1 MAAAIGRRGPDH
13 RRSPVLAPPQN
24 GRVRGEAALP
34 AHRAG
39 GRLPAGGAG
48 LRLTLAGLTAGLC
61 GLIALAFLVP
71 LGLTLADRTR
81 EAELADAARR
91 AALVTGALAVSTDTA
106 TIERA
111 VAAAAGDDPA
121 KRPVVHGIGADESA
135 GRANP
140 RVLADAA
147 AQRRSVV
154 TEVDG
159 GVLRL
164 DPVVLGDRV
173 AVVEVF
179 VPDEVLDSGG
189 GGRWLLLL
197 AIGLALVGAAVAV
210 VDRVAARAVD
220 ATGDLVKAALA
231 VGDGELGVRV
241 EPTGPRELAEAGH
254 AFNRMTERL
263 VALRADEHELV
274 ADLSH
279 RLRTPLTA
287 LRLDAEALESDDTSI
302 GTFSEAE
309 LDRRRGIRR
318 IRQAIVTLEGEV
330 DQLIKTTR
338 KAVAQESAPASC
350 DVSEVVRD
358 RMVFWSALAG
368 DQNRPHRV
376 VGAQLRIPAP
386 VPRAELAAALDAV
399 IGNVF
404 RYTPQGTAF
413 EVAVS
418 RRDGWVAI
426 RIDDAG
432 PGIADPDRALR
443 RGESDKGST
452 GLGLD
457 IAKRVALQANG
468 SVSIDRAR
476 LGGASVVMLLA
487 DPDAAP
493 RPVNRFGLVGRMA
506 REAREPRAGRRWPR
520 PR

>member
-1 MAAAIGRRGPDH
+1 MC
-13 RRSPVLAPPQN
+13 
-24 GRVRGEAALP
+24 
-34 AHRAG
+34 
-39 GRLPAGGAG
+39 
-48 LRLTLAGLTAGLC
+48 TLL
-61 GLIALAFLVP
+61 ALAFLVP
-71 LGLTLADRTR
+71 LGITLADRSR
-81 EAELADAARR
+81 DEKLADAARR
-91 AALVTGALAVSTDTA
+91 AALVTGALAVSTDPA
-106 TIERA
+106 VVGRA
-111 VAAAAGDDPA
+111 VAASGDDPA
-121 KRPVVHGIGADESA
+121 LRPVVHGIGTDESR
-135 GRANP
+135 GR
-140 RVLADAA
+140 ADAA
-147 AQRRSVV
+147 ALARAEAERHSLV
-154 TEVDG
+154 TDVPG

-164 DPVVLGDRV
+164 DPVVLGDKV

-179 VPDEVLDSGG
+179 VPDRVLDEGAGS
-189 GGRWLLLL
+189 RWLLLL
-197 AIGLALVGAAVAV
+197 TVAVALVGAAVIV
-210 VDRVAARAVD
+210 VDRVAARTAD
-220 ATGDLVKAALA
+220 AAGELVKAALA
-231 VGDGELGVRV
+231 IGDGDLGVRV
-241 EPTGPRELAEAGH
+241 EPTGPRELAEVGH
-254 AFNRMTERL
+254 AVNRMAERL
-263 VALRADEHELV
+263 VALRADERELV

-338 KAVAQESAPASC
+338 KAVSQETGPASC

-376 VGAQLRIPAP
+376 IGAQLRIPVP

-432 PGIADPDRALR
+432 PGIANPDRALR
-443 RGESDKGST
+443 RGTSDQGST

-487 DPDAAP
+487 DPEATP
-493 RPVNRFGLVGRMA
+493 RQVSRFGLVGRMA
-506 REAREPRAGRRWPR
+506 RDAREQKSARRWAR

>member
-1 MAAAIGRRGPDH
+1 MC
-13 RRSPVLAPPQN
+13 SLV
-24 GRVRGEAALP
+24 
-34 AHRAG
+34 
-39 GRLPAGGAG
+39 
-48 LRLTLAGLTAGLC
+48 
-61 GLIALAFLVP
+61 ALAFLVP
-71 LGLTLADRTR
+71 LGFSLDDQSRQ
-81 EAELADAARR
+81 EKLADAARR
-91 AALVTGALAVSTDTA
+91 SALVTGALAASTA
-106 TIERA
+106 PEVVERA
-111 VAAAAGDDPA
+111 IAASADDPA
-121 KRPVVHGIGADESA
+121 LRPVVHGIGGA
-135 GRANP
+135 GSGGR
-140 RVLADAA
+140 ADAA
-147 AQRRSVV
+147 ALARARADRRSLV
-154 TEVDG
+154 TDVPG

-164 DPVVLGDRV
+164 DPVVLGDQV

-179 VPDEVLDSGG
+179 VPDRVLHEGSGR
-189 GGRWLLLL
+189 RWLLLFSV
-197 AIGLALVGAAVAV
+197 AAALMGAAVIV
-210 VDRVAARAVD
+210 VDRIAARAVD
-220 ATGDLVKAALA
+220 ATGELVKAALA

-241 EPTGPRELAEAGH
+241 EPAGPRELAEAGH
-254 AFNRMTERL
+254 AFNRMAERL
-263 VALRADEHELV
+263 VALRADERELV

-338 KAVAQESAPASC
+338 KAVSQETGPATC
-350 DVSEVVRD
+350 DVSEVVRE

-368 DQNRPHRV
+368 DQHRPHRV

-386 VPRAELAAALDAV
+386 VARAELAAALDAV

-426 RIDDAG
+426 RVDDAG

-443 RGESDKGST
+443 RGASDQGST

-457 IAKRVALQANG
+457 IARRVALQANG

-487 DPDAAP
+487 DPEATP
-493 RPVNRFGLVGRMA
+493 RQVSRFGLVGRMA
-506 REAREPRAGRRWPR
+506 RDVREQKTRRRLPR

>member
-1 MAAAIGRRGPDH
+1 MC
-13 RRSPVLAPPQN
+13 SL
-24 GRVRGEAALP
+24 L
-34 AHRAG
+34 
-39 GRLPAGGAG
+39 
-48 LRLTLAGLTAGLC
+48 
-61 GLIALAFLVP
+61 ALAFLVP
-71 LGLTLADRTR
+71 LGLTLADRSR

-106 TIERA
+106 AVERA

-121 KRPVVHGIGADESA
+121 LRPVVHGIGADESA
-135 GRANP
+135 GRADAAA
-140 RVLADAA
+140 LADAA

-164 DPVVLGDRV
+164 DPVVLGERV

-179 VPDEVLDSGG
+179 VPDEALDDG

-197 AIGLALVGAAVAV
+197 GIALALVGAAVVV

-338 KAVAQESAPASC
+338 KAVSQESAPASC

-432 PGIADPDRALR
+432 PGIPNPDRALR
-443 RGESDKGST
+443 RGESDQGST

-506 REAREPRAGRRWPR
+506 RDAREPRAGRRWPR

>member
-1 MAAAIGRRGPDH
+1 MAR
-13 RRSPVLAPPQN
+13 
-24 GRVRGEAALP
+24 
-34 AHRAG
+34 
-39 GRLPAGGAG
+39 
-48 LRLTLAGLTAGLC
+48 LTAGVC
-61 GLIALAFLVP
+61 AAVALAFLVP
-71 LGLTLADRTR
+71 LALSLGDRAR
-81 EAELADAARR
+81 EEAIADAARR
-91 AALVTGALAVSTDTA
+91 SALVTGALAVSTEPA
-106 TIERA
+106 VIERA
-111 VAAAAGDDPA
+111 VAASGGDVA
-121 KRPVVHGIGADESA
+121 TRPVVYGLDVDTGS
-135 GRANP
+135 GRAAP
-140 RVLADAA
+140 EDLDRARAD
-147 AQRRSVV
+147 RRSLVADV
-154 TEVDG
+154 AG
-159 GVLRL
+159 GVVRL

-179 VPDEVLDSGG
+179 VPDAALGEGG
-189 GGRWLLLL
+189 GRRWLLLG
-197 AIGLALVGAAVAV
+197 AVAAVLVGAAVVV
-210 VDRVAARAVD
+210 VDRVAARTVD
-220 ATGDLVKAALA
+220 ATRGLVQGALAIGDGDLGA
-231 VGDGELGVRV
+231 RV
-241 EPTGPRELAEAGH
+241 EPSGPRELAEAGH
-254 AFNRMTERL
+254 AFNQMAERL
-263 VALRADEHELV
+263 VAARADEHELV

-330 DQLIKTTR
+330 DVLIKTTR
-338 KAVAQESAPASC
+338 KAVTHDAGPATC

-368 DQNRPHRV
+368 DQNRPHKV
-376 VGAQLRIPAP
+376 FGAQLRIPAP

-418 RRDGWVAI
+418 RRDGYVAI
-426 RIDDAG
+426 RVDDAG

-443 RGESDKGST
+443 RGTSDQGST

-457 IAKRVALQANG
+457 IAKRVALQAKG

-487 DPDAAP
+487 DPEATP

-506 REAREPRAGRRWPR
+506 REGRDQKGTGRRWPR
-520 PR
+520 PRPGER

>member
-1 MAAAIGRRGPDH
+1 MC
-13 RRSPVLAPPQN
+13 SLV
-24 GRVRGEAALP
+24 
-34 AHRAG
+34 
-39 GRLPAGGAG
+39 
-48 LRLTLAGLTAGLC
+48 
-61 GLIALAFLVP
+61 ALAFLIP
-71 LGLTLADRTR
+71 LGITLGDQARDDK
-81 EAELADAARR
+81 LADAARR
-91 AALVTGALAVSTDTA
+91 SALVTGALAASTDP
-106 TIERA
+106 EVVRRA
-111 VAAAAGDDPA
+111 VAAAGDERTP
-121 KRPVVHGIGADESA
+121 RPVVHGIDADESG
-135 GRANP
+135 GRA
-140 RVLADAA
+140 DATA
-147 AQRRSVV
+147 LDRAGAGRRSVV
-154 TEVDG
+154 TDVPG

-164 DPVVLGDRV
+164 DPVVLGDKI

-179 VPDEVLDSGG
+179 VPETVLDEGYVE
-189 GGRWLLLL
+189 RWLLLF
-197 AIGLALVGAAVAV
+197 AVAVALVGAAVIV

-220 ATGDLVKAALA
+220 ATGELVKAALA
-231 VGDGELGVRV
+231 VGDGDLGARV
-241 EPTGPRELAEAGH
+241 DPTGPRELAEAGH
-254 AFNRMTERL
+254 AFNRMAERL
-263 VALRADEHELV
+263 VALRADERELV

-302 GTFSEAE
+302 GTFSAAE

-318 IRQAIVTLEGEV
+318 IRQAIATLEGEV

-338 KAVAQESAPASC
+338 KAVSQETGPATC
-350 DVSEVVRD
+350 DASEVVRD
-358 RMVFWSALAG
+358 RMIFWAALAG

-376 VGAQLRIPAP
+376 VGAQLRIPVP

-418 RRDGWVAI
+418 RRDGWVAL

-432 PGIADPDRALR
+432 PGIANPDRALR
-443 RGESDKGST
+443 RGASDQGST

-487 DPDAAP
+487 DPEATP

-506 REAREPRAGRRWPR
+506 RDAREQKSGRRWR
-520 PR
+520 RAR

>member
-1 MAAAIGRRGPDH
+1 MC
-13 RRSPVLAPPQN
+13 SLV
-24 GRVRGEAALP
+24 
-34 AHRAG
+34 
-39 GRLPAGGAG
+39 
-48 LRLTLAGLTAGLC
+48 
-61 GLIALAFLVP
+61 ALAFLIP
-71 LGLTLADRTR
+71 LGISLGDQAR
-81 EAELADAARR
+81 AEKLADAARR
-91 AALVTGALAVSTDTA
+91 SALVTGALAVSTDPA
-106 TIERA
+106 VVRRA
-111 VAAAAGDDPA
+111 VAASGDDPA
-121 KRPVVHGIGADESA
+121 TRPVVHGLGGDESA
-135 GRANP
+135 GRA
-140 RVLADAA
+140 DAA
-147 AQRRSVV
+147 ALARAGAERRSVV
-154 TEVDG
+154 TDVPG

-164 DPVVLGDRV
+164 DPVVLGDKV

-179 VPDEVLDSGG
+179 VPDEVLDEGF

-197 AIGLALVGAAVAV
+197 AVAVALVGAAVIV

-220 ATGDLVKAALA
+220 STGELVKAALA
-231 VGDGELGVRV
+231 IGDGDLGVRV
-241 EPTGPRELAEAGH
+241 APSGPRELAEAGH
-254 AFNRMTERL
+254 AFNRMADQL
-263 VALRADEHELV
+263 VALRADERELV

-279 RLRTPLTA
+279 RLRTPLTV

-330 DQLIKTTR
+330 DQLINTTR
-338 KAVAQESAPASC
+338 KAITQETGPAMC

-358 RMVFWSALAG
+358 RMVFWAALAG
-368 DQNRPHRV
+368 DQNRPHGV
-376 VGAQLRIPAP
+376 SGAQLRIPAP

-418 RRDGWVAI
+418 RRDGYVAI

-432 PGIADPDRALR
+432 PGIANPDRALR
-443 RGESDKGST
+443 RGASDQGST

-457 IAKRVALQANG
+457 IAKRVALQASG

-487 DPDAAP
+487 DPEATP
-493 RPVNRFGLVGRMA
+493 RQVNRFGLVGRMA
-506 REAREPRAGRRWPR
+506 REGREQKTSGRRWPR

>member
-1 MAAAIGRRGPDH
+1 MC
-13 RRSPVLAPPQN
+13 SLV
-24 GRVRGEAALP
+24 
-34 AHRAG
+34 
-39 GRLPAGGAG
+39 
-48 LRLTLAGLTAGLC
+48 
-61 GLIALAFLVP
+61 ALAFLLP
-71 LGLTLADRTR
+71 LGISLGDQAR
-81 EAELADAARR
+81 EEKLADAARR
-91 AALVTGALAVSTDTA
+91 SALVTGALAVSTDPA
-106 TIERA
+106 VVGRA
-111 VAAAAGDDPA
+111 VAASGDDPA
-121 KRPVVHGIGADESA
+121 TRPVVHGLGGDESA
-135 GRANP
+135 GRA
-140 RVLADAA
+140 DAA
-147 AQRRSVV
+147 ALARAGAERRSLV
-154 TEVDG
+154 TDVPG

-164 DPVVLGDRV
+164 DPVVLGDKV

-179 VPDEVLDSGG
+179 VPDRVLDEGS

-197 AIGLALVGAAVAV
+197 AVAVALVGAAVIV

-220 ATGDLVKAALA
+220 STGELVKAALA
-231 VGDGELGVRV
+231 IGDGDLGVRV
-241 EPTGPRELAEAGH
+241 EPSGPRELAEAGH
-254 AFNRMTERL
+254 AFNRMADQL
-263 VALRADEHELV
+263 VALRSDERELV

-279 RLRTPLTA
+279 RLRTPLTV

-338 KAVAQESAPASC
+338 KAVTQETGPAMC

-358 RMVFWSALAG
+358 RMVFWAALAG

-376 VGAQLRIPAP
+376 SGAQLRIPAP

-418 RRDGWVAI
+418 RRDGYVAI

-443 RGESDKGST
+443 RGASDQGST

-487 DPDAAP
+487 DPEATP
-493 RPVNRFGLVGRMA
+493 RQVNRFGLVGRIS
-506 REAREPRAGRRWPR
+506 REAREQKTGGRRWPR

>member
-1 MAAAIGRRGPDH
+1 MC
-13 RRSPVLAPPQN
+13 SLV
-24 GRVRGEAALP
+24 
-34 AHRAG
+34 
-39 GRLPAGGAG
+39 
-48 LRLTLAGLTAGLC
+48 
-61 GLIALAFLVP
+61 ALAFLIP
-71 LGLTLADRTR
+71 LGFNLGDQAR
-81 EAELADAARR
+81 AEKLADAARR
-91 AALVTGALAVSTDTA
+91 SALVTGALAVSTDPA
-106 TIERA
+106 IVRRA
-111 VAAAAGDDPA
+111 VAASGDDPA
-121 KRPVVHGIGADESA
+121 TRPVVHGLGGDESA
-135 GRANP
+135 GRA
-140 RVLADAA
+140 DAA
-147 AQRRSVV
+147 ALARAGAERRSLV
-154 TEVDG
+154 TDVPG

-164 DPVVLGDRV
+164 DPVVLGDKV

-179 VPDEVLDSGG
+179 VPDQVLDEGSGA
-189 GGRWLLLL
+189 RWLLLL
-197 AIGLALVGAAVAV
+197 AVAVALVGAAVIV

-220 ATGDLVKAALA
+220 STGELVKAALA
-231 VGDGELGVRV
+231 IGDGDLGVRV
-241 EPTGPRELAEAGH
+241 EPSGPRELAEAGH
-254 AFNRMTERL
+254 AFNRMADQL
-263 VALRADEHELV
+263 VALRADERELV

-279 RLRTPLTA
+279 RLRTPLTV

-338 KAVAQESAPASC
+338 KAVTQETGPAMC

-358 RMVFWSALAG
+358 RMVFWAALAG
-368 DQNRPHRV
+368 DQNRPHQV
-376 VGAQLRIPAP
+376 SGAQLRIPAP

-418 RRDGWVAI
+418 RRDGYVAI

-432 PGIADPDRALR
+432 PGIANPDRALR
-443 RGESDKGST
+443 RGTSDQGST

-487 DPDAAP
+487 DPEATP
-493 RPVNRFGLVGRMA
+493 RQVNRFGLVGRMA
-506 REAREPRAGRRWPR
+506 REGREQKTAGRRWPR